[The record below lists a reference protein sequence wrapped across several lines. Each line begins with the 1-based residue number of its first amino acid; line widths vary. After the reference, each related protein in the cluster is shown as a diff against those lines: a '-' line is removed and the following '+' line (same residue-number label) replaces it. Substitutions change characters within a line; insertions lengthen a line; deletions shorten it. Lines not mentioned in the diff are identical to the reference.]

1 MRRSV
6 WCIQQD
12 KVQVYHS
19 LFGVLA
25 FLAFTKVHLWSLTSK
40 TRRTRGVLW
49 RRLTHVT
56 YPFSTKNKNTKQSTT
71 IRNDLFADWSSRRK
85 CKICCCRCRRRQL
98 RPTVLLRKL
107 NWLKDTHK
115 SSTDNQKQESSDRP
129 STYHG
134 HYICDGMKFDWML
147 HSNGNKLKFHCRF
160 RHRNETK
167 GRIT

>member
-1 MRRSV
+1 MFWLFWLLPRFTCEVLQVRRGGLGV
-6 WCIQQD
+6 CYDDYWCMSPIRSLLKTRTQSKVRPSRALLGHKD

-115 SSTDNQKQESSDRP
+115 SSTDNQ
-129 STYHG
+129 
-134 HYICDGMKFDWML
+134 
-147 HSNGNKLKFHCRF
+147 
-160 RHRNETK
+160 
-167 GRIT
+167 